1 MGNPAIP
8 KRLKNKVLSLQRK
21 DQRNSKKQTGFPQK
35 GNALWKTRADL
46 SGNRGKRDEPDGG
59 DESPPYR
66 GSGEKFPV
74 PQFSGSGAKDA
85 VPPIRPGLEFLRL
98 VLCKGHCVAV
108 FRLRRERC
116 RAAHRTRFG
125 VSSVP
130 SLQRRNKNQGRW
142 CSLADQDS
150 TCRRNTAVA
159 RSMAGSTV
167 QSSRWV

>member
-46 SGNRGKRDEPDGG
+46 SRNRGKRDEPDGG

-85 VPPIRPGLEFLRL
+85 VPPIRPGLEFLRFL
-98 VLCKGHCVAV
+98 LCKEGTKI
-108 FRLRRERC
+108 
-116 RAAHRTRFG
+116 RAGGVPWRTRTPPG
-125 VSSVP
+125 GGTPRWPGAWPGPRSSHHGGYNGP
-130 SLQRRNKNQGRW
+130 
-142 CSLADQDS
+142 
-150 TCRRNTAVA
+150 
-159 RSMAGSTV
+159 
-167 QSSRWV
+167 